1 MDSSESCLASEP
13 NFTPGGEFF
22 GYNSDTMK
30 EVVIVGMAR
39 TPIGSFQ
46 GALSS
51 LSAPKL
57 GSHAIKAAL
66 ERARVNPEQVSE
78 VIMGNVL
85 TAGLGQAPARQ
96 AAIGA
101 GIPTSVPALTIN
113 KVCGSGMK
121 AIMLGVQSIQ
131 AGESDI
137 VVAGGQESMTNA
149 PYLMPNARGGF
160 RMGNGQVVDSM
171 INDGLWDPY
180 NHQHMGSCGDLCAK
194 EKNFSR
200 EDVDAFATES
210 FKRAQA
216 AQAAHKYDA
225 EIAPITL
232 AGGKGE
238 SVVFAVDEG
247 PSKVKFEKIPTLK
260 PVFDKAG
267 TTTAANASTL
277 NDGASAVVL
286 MTAEKAKAM
295 GLKPLAKIVAQATHA
310 QDPIWFTTAPV
321 GAMKK
326 ALERANWK
334 VSDVDLFEINEA
346 FAVVPLVVARE
357 LEIPKEKLNVWG
369 GGISLGHPIGSSGSR
384 IVITLISALKD
395 KGLKKGLAGICI
407 GGGEATAVAI
417 EIL

>member
-1 MDSSESCLASEP
+1 
-13 NFTPGGEFF
+13 
-22 GYNSDTMK
+22 MK

-46 GALSS
+46 GALAS

-66 ERARVNPEQVSE
+66 ERAGLKPEQVSE

-121 AIMLGVQSIQ
+121 AIMLGMQSIQ
-131 AGESDI
+131 SGESDI

-180 NHQHMGSCGDLCAK
+180 NNQHMGSCGDLCAK

-200 EDVDAFATES
+200 EDVDAFAAES

-216 AQAAHKYDA
+216 AQATHKYDA

-238 SVVFAVDEG
+238 SVVFAIDEG

-286 MTAEKAKAM
+286 MSAEKAKAM

-357 LEIPKEKLNVWG
+357 LEIPQAKLNVWG

>member
-1 MDSSESCLASEP
+1 
-13 NFTPGGEFF
+13 
-22 GYNSDTMK
+22 MK
-30 EVVIVGMAR
+30 DVVIVSMAR

-46 GALSS
+46 GSLASVSAPRLGAHAIQSALS
-51 LSAPKL
+51 
-57 GSHAIKAAL
+57 
-66 ERARVNPEQVSE
+66 RAGLKPDQVSE

-96 AAIGA
+96 AMIYA
-101 GIPTSVPALTIN
+101 GIPTSVPALTVN

-121 AIMLGVQSIQ
+121 AIMLGMQSIQ
-131 AGESDI
+131 LGESDI
-137 VVAGGQESMTNA
+137 VIAGGQESMTNA
-149 PYLMPNARGGF
+149 PYLMPAARSGF
-160 RMGNGQVVDSM
+160 RMGNAQVIDSM
-171 INDGLWDPY
+171 IHDGLWDPY
-180 NHQHMGSCGDLCAK
+180 NHQHMGTCGDLCAR

-200 EDVDAFATES
+200 EELDAFAMQS

-216 AQAAHKYDA
+216 AQAEHKFDA

-232 AGGKGE
+232 TGSKGE
-238 SVVFAVDEG
+238 TQVIAIDEG
-247 PSKVKFEKIPTLK
+247 PAKVKYDKIPSLK

-286 MTAEKAKAM
+286 MSAEKAKAL
-295 GLKPLAKIVAQATHA
+295 GIKPLARIVSQASFA
-310 QDPIWFTTAPV
+310 QDPLWFTTAPV

-346 FAVVPLVVARE
+346 FAVVPLAVARE
-357 LEIPKEKLNVWG
+357 LELPNEKLNVWG

-395 KGLKKGLAGICI
+395 RGLTKGLAGICI
-407 GGGEATAVAI
+407 GGGEATALTI